1 MFKILNPTSDAFIE
15 LSSLSTICLHNG
27 KKKSQVTVI
36 KATEKNPNIMMI
48 TIKLHVFI
56 LAAKRVSLYISANAI
71 FSQASFVSNS
81 QKS

>member
-1 MFKILNPTSDAFIE
+1 MFKILNPTSDASIE
-15 LSSLSTICLHNG
+15 LSSLLTIFLHNG

-36 KATEKNPNIMMI
+36 KATEKNPNIMI